1 MHRDADDVLICTQQ
15 FSRESGRQPENVM
28 LFRTTQIF
36 RREIGRDPSGVDN
49 RDIDLNEISP

>member
-1 MHRDADDVLICTQQ
+1 
-15 FSRESGRQPENVM
+15 M